1 MGKQARPP
9 ERKTILIVEDS
20 LDFANLLKFLIE
32 DEGEGVEGVIFPVE
46 GGDIVTRVRDEKP
59 MAVLMD
65 LALRRKEGTSYIEE
79 LKADPETKDVPIV
92 IITGRDLT
100 QREIMDLE
108 AKGIKYLRKGRV
120 EINEIK
126 KEIRHA
132 AGLDKGPPPKPA

>member
-120 EINEIK
+120 EISEIK
-126 KEIRHA
+126 KEIRLA
-132 AGLDKGPPPKPA
+132 AGLDKGPAPKPA

>member
-132 AGLDKGPPPKPA
+132 AGLDKGPAPKPA

>member
-1 MGKQARPP
+1 MGKQTRPP

-46 GGDIVTRVRDEKP
+46 GGDIVARVRDEKP

-79 LKADPETKDVPIV
+79 LKSDPETKDVPIV

-120 EINEIK
+120 EISEIK

-132 AGLDKGPPPKPA
+132 AGLDKGHAPKPA